1 MARDHWYRN
10 ASWNDEIAAH
20 FEEKLRRSRNNKNQY
35 LRIQALTLI
44 PKYPQVAL
52 GLLDRYFSL
61 DESHDRALA
70 YQARAEAYLSLGRI
84 DDAIVAYEATLRHE
98 AAKPNVGTW
107 VSVEY
112 PYLVAVRGLAPY
124 FQRALEILS
133 SRSSELVFPVI
144 RFKFHAARA
153 LILAAQGD
161 ATRAQPEAKL
171 ALDAAAEKRSEFERH
186 PTLGLVP
193 TAEADAVR
201 RLKELSGG

>member
-1 MARDHWYRN
+1 MARDDWYRN
-10 ASWNDEIAAH
+10 ANWNDEIATH
-20 FEEKLRRSRNNKNQY
+20 FEEKLRRSRNKNQY

-52 GLLDRYFSL
+52 DLLDRYFSL

-70 YQARAEAYLSLGRI
+70 YQSRAEAYLALGRI
-84 DDAIVAYEATLRHE
+84 EDAIVAYEATLRQE
-98 AAKPNVGTW
+98 AAKPNVRTW

-112 PYLVAVRGLAPY
+112 PYLVAVRGLTPY
-124 FQRALEILS
+124 FQRALEILA
-133 SRSSELVFPVI
+133 SRSSGLVFPVI

-153 LILAAQGD
+153 LMLAAQGD

-186 PTLGLVP
+186 PTLGLVSN
-193 TAEADAVR
+193 TDADAVR
-201 RLKELSGG
+201 RLKGLCGD

>member
-1 MARDHWYRN
+1 MARDDWYRN
-10 ASWNDEIAAH
+10 ANWNDEIATH
-20 FEEKLRRSRNNKNQY
+20 FEEKLRRSRNKDQY

-52 GLLDRYFSL
+52 DLLDRYFSL

-70 YQARAEAYLSLGRI
+70 YQARAEAYLALGRI
-84 DDAIVAYEATLRHE
+84 ENAMVAYEATLRQE
-98 AAKPNVGTW
+98 AAKPNVRTW

-112 PYLVAVRGLAPY
+112 PYLVAVRGLTPY
-124 FQRALEILS
+124 FQRALEILA
-133 SRSSELVFPVI
+133 SRSSELVFPII

-161 ATRAQPEAKL
+161 AARAQPEAKL

-186 PTLGLVP
+186 PTLGLVSN
-193 TAEADAVR
+193 ADADAVR
-201 RLKELSGG
+201 RLKELYGG

>member
-1 MARDHWYRN
+1 MARDDWYRN
-10 ASWNDEIAAH
+10 ANWDDEIATH
-20 FEEKLRRSRNNKNQY
+20 FEEKLRRSRNKNQY

-44 PKYPQVAL
+44 PNYPQVAL
-52 GLLDRYFSL
+52 GMLDRYFSL

-70 YQARAEAYLSLGRI
+70 YQARAEAYLALDRI
-84 DDAIVAYEATLRHE
+84 EDAIVAYEASLRQE

-112 PYLVAVRGLAPY
+112 PYLVAVRGLTSY
-124 FQRALEILS
+124 FQRALEILA
-133 SRSSELVFPVI
+133 SRSSGLVFPVI

-171 ALDAAAEKRSEFERH
+171 ALDAAAEKRSEFTGH
-186 PTLGLVP
+186 PTVGLVSN
-193 TAEADAVR
+193 ADEDAVR
-201 RLKELSGG
+201 RLKELCAS